1 MEDEVIL
8 CIGSNRVLMSPE
20 EAFKICQVIN
30 GSSQISGSWHS
41 KGGKNGT
48 GGSLD
53 VVTPPSSTAFTAYVV
68 PMTGFMRIQLDA
80 NEKFMKEE
88 SK

>member
-1 MEDEVIL
+1 MDDEVIL
-8 CIGSNRVLMSPE
+8 CIGSNRVLMTPE
-20 EAFKICQVIN
+20 EAFKICEVLN
-30 GSSQISGSWHS
+30 SSSQISGSWSS

-53 VVTPPSSTAFTAYVV
+53 VITPPSNNSFIAYVV
-68 PMTGFMRIQLDA
+68 PMTGHMRIQLDA
-80 NEKFMKEE
+80 NEKLMREE